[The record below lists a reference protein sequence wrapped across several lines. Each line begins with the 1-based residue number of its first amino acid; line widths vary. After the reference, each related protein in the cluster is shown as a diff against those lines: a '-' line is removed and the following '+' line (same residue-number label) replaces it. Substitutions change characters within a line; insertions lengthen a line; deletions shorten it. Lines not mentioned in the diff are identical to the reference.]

1 MKISI
6 FYLLSKLFLIL
17 ISLIS
22 IFTTLSFFRENIGVN
37 SLYIAISFLLIG
49 LLLQLKKLNKPI
61 RLLFN
66 IIILPLL
73 TYLIFN
79 YTYSLILLDD
89 FNFINK
95 NISNSIEVAFLIIF
109 YFIPSFFIMIF
120 YKYEILTLNKNKD
133 VAVPEIITF
142 VFQFLLFAIPSFIVL
157 SFVFDLEL
165 TSLLAA
171 GGIVFAAI
179 ALSLQSSLSDLI
191 KGIFVNIERPFS
203 INDWITVNDK
213 TGYVE
218 NITWRSTR
226 IRTFENTE
234 VIIPNEI
241 VADSIL
247 TNWSKQDKEKMSE
260 GFHIFNKI
268 YFHPSHDPENISKLL
283 YNALKKTKPADG
295 REQLD
300 LQWVRFIGVNEFGLE
315 FVVAFDCTK
324 RILKNSQQTQVM
336 MEIHKT
342 LKHAGIQ
349 MSSGK
354 LYASLEKDIG
364 LEALDTHRD
373 ETHYEKRKTGEFNP
387 YNESIKNK
395 VLLEK
400 IPIFMSL
407 SDNDLE
413 EISENAERVHFEK
426 DDYIIKQND
435 KGDSLYVINDGVV
448 SVYLDNENNEKVFL
462 AKLGVSD
469 YIGEGSLL
477 TGEPRSANVIAET
490 PCIVIK
496 VSKEI
501 IKDIFAKNPDVY
513 DYVADILAQRKIKL
527 NMKKNE
533 SEKSQNDTKNITQDI
548 KKAIM
553 NFLS

>member
-1 MKISI
+1 MKINI
-6 FYLLSKLFLIL
+6 FYLLSKISLIL
-17 ISLIS
+17 LSLIS
-22 IFTTLSFFRENIGVN
+22 IFAILSLFQDNITVN
-37 SLYIAISFLLIG
+37 SLYLLIAFLNAG
-49 LLLQLKKLNKPI
+49 LIMQLKKFKKPI
-61 RLLFN
+61 RLFFN

-73 TYLIFN
+73 TYLLLNF
-79 YTYSLILLDD
+79 TYSLFLLED
-89 FNFINK
+89 FEIINT
-95 NISNSIEVAFLIIF
+95 NISEFIETTILITF

-120 YKYEILTLNKNKD
+120 YKYEFLTLNNKKEII
-133 VAVPEIITF
+133 VPEIITF
-142 VFQFLLFAIPSFIVL
+142 IFQFLLFAIPSFIVL
-157 SFVFDLEL
+157 SLVFELQL
-165 TSLLAA
+165 TSILAA

-203 INDWITVNDK
+203 INDWITVDGK

-226 IRTFENTE
+226 IRTFQNTE

-247 TNWSKQDKEKMSE
+247 TNWSKQDKDKMSE

-283 YNALKKTKPADG
+283 YNALKTTKPADG

-300 LQWVRFIGVNEFGLE
+300 LQWVRFIGANEFGLE

-324 RILKNSQQTQVM
+324 RILKNSQQNTVM

-342 LKHAGIQ
+342 LRHAGIQ

-354 LYASLEKDIG
+354 LYANLEKDIG

-373 ETHYEKRKTGEFNP
+373 ETHYEKKQTSEFNP

-400 IPIFMSL
+400 VPIFMSL
-407 SDNDLE
+407 NNNDLE
-413 EISENAERVHFEK
+413 EIADNAERIHFEK

-435 KGDSLYVINDGVV
+435 KGDSLYIINDGVV
-448 SVYLDNENNEKVFL
+448 SVYLDNENKEKVFL
-462 AKLGVSD
+462 AKLKVGD
-469 YIGEGSLL
+469 FIGEGSLL

-490 PCIVIK
+490 PCITIK
-496 VSKEI
+496 VNKEI

-513 DYVADILAQRKIKL
+513 DYVANILAQRKIKL
-527 NMKKNE
+527 NKKKSE
-533 SEKSQNDTKNITQDI
+533 SEKSQIDTKNITQEI
-548 KKAIM
+548 KKAII

>member
-1 MKISI
+1 MKINI
-6 FYLLSKLFLIL
+6 FYLLSKISLIL
-17 ISLIS
+17 LSLIS
-22 IFTTLSFFRENIGVN
+22 IFAILSLFQDNITVN
-37 SLYIAISFLLIG
+37 SLYLLIAFLNAG
-49 LLLQLKKLNKPI
+49 LIMQLKKFKKPI
-61 RLLFN
+61 RLFFN

-73 TYLIFN
+73 TYLLLNF
-79 YTYSLILLDD
+79 TYSLFLLED
-89 FNFINK
+89 FEIINT
-95 NISNSIEVAFLIIF
+95 NISEFMETTILITF

-120 YKYEILTLNKNKD
+120 YKYEFLTLNNKKEII
-133 VAVPEIITF
+133 VPEIITF
-142 VFQFLLFAIPSFIVL
+142 IFQFLLFAIPSFIVL
-157 SFVFDLEL
+157 SFVFELQL
-165 TSLLAA
+165 TSILAA

-203 INDWITVNDK
+203 INDWITVDGK

-226 IRTFENTE
+226 IRTFQNTE

-247 TNWSKQDKEKMSE
+247 TNWSKQDKDKMSE

-283 YNALKKTKPADG
+283 YNALKTTKPADG

-300 LQWVRFIGVNEFGLE
+300 LQWVRFIGANEFGLE

-324 RILKNSQQTQVM
+324 RILKNSQQNTVM

-342 LKHAGIQ
+342 LRHAGIQ

-354 LYASLEKDIG
+354 LYANLEKDIG

-373 ETHYEKRKTGEFNP
+373 ETHYEKKQTSEFNP

-400 IPIFMSL
+400 VPIFMSL
-407 SDNDLE
+407 NNNDLE
-413 EISENAERVHFEK
+413 EIADNAERIHFEK

-435 KGDSLYVINDGVV
+435 KGDSLYIINDGVV
-448 SVYLDNENNEKVFL
+448 SVYLDNENKEKVFL
-462 AKLGVSD
+462 AKLKVGD
-469 YIGEGSLL
+469 FIGEGSLL

-490 PCIVIK
+490 PCITIK
-496 VSKEI
+496 VNKEI

-513 DYVADILAQRKIKL
+513 DYVANILAQRKIKL
-527 NMKKNE
+527 NKKKSE
-533 SEKSQNDTKNITQDI
+533 SEKSQIDTKNITQEI
-548 KKAIM
+548 KKAII

>member
-1 MKISI
+1 MKINI
-6 FYLLSKLFLIL
+6 FYLLSKISLIL
-17 ISLIS
+17 LSLIS
-22 IFTTLSFFRENIGVN
+22 IFAILSLFQDNITVN
-37 SLYIAISFLLIG
+37 SLYLLIAFLNAG
-49 LLLQLKKLNKPI
+49 LIMQLKKFKKPI
-61 RLLFN
+61 RLFFN

-73 TYLIFN
+73 TYILLNF
-79 YTYSLILLDD
+79 TYSLFLLED
-89 FNFINK
+89 FEIINT
-95 NISNSIEVAFLIIF
+95 NISEFIETTILITF

-120 YKYEILTLNKNKD
+120 YKYEFLTLNNKKEII
-133 VAVPEIITF
+133 VPEIITF
-142 VFQFLLFAIPSFIVL
+142 IFQFLLFAIPSFIVL
-157 SFVFDLEL
+157 SLVFELQL
-165 TSLLAA
+165 TSILAA

-203 INDWITVNDK
+203 INDWITVDGK

-226 IRTFENTE
+226 IRTFQNTE

-247 TNWSKQDKEKMSE
+247 TNWSKQDKDKMSE

-283 YNALKKTKPADG
+283 YNALKTTKPADG

-300 LQWVRFIGVNEFGLE
+300 LQWVRFIGANEFGLE

-324 RILKNSQQTQVM
+324 RILKNSQQNTVM

-342 LKHAGIQ
+342 LRHAGIQ

-354 LYASLEKDIG
+354 LYANLEKDIG

-373 ETHYEKRKTGEFNP
+373 ETHYEKKQTSEFNP

-400 IPIFMSL
+400 VPIFMSL
-407 SDNDLE
+407 NNNDLE
-413 EISENAERVHFEK
+413 EIADNAERIHFEK

-435 KGDSLYVINDGVV
+435 KGDSLYIINDGVV
-448 SVYLDNENNEKVFL
+448 SVYLDNENKEKVFL
-462 AKLGVSD
+462 AKLKVGD
-469 YIGEGSLL
+469 FIGEGSLL

-490 PCIVIK
+490 PCITIK
-496 VSKEI
+496 VNKEI

-513 DYVADILAQRKIKL
+513 DYVANILAQRKIKL
-527 NMKKNE
+527 NKKKSE
-533 SEKSQNDTKNITQDI
+533 SEKSQIDTKNITQEI
-548 KKAIM
+548 KKAII

>member
-1 MKISI
+1 MKINI

-336 MEIHKT
+336 MEIHNFITTHNDMSFIDT
-342 LKHAGIQ
+342 L
-349 MSSGK
+349 
-354 LYASLEKDIG
+354 
-364 LEALDTHRD
+364 
-373 ETHYEKRKTGEFNP
+373 
-387 YNESIKNK
+387 
-395 VLLEK
+395 
-400 IPIFMSL
+400 
-407 SDNDLE
+407 
-413 EISENAERVHFEK
+413 
-426 DDYIIKQND
+426 
-435 KGDSLYVINDGVV
+435 
-448 SVYLDNENNEKVFL
+448 
-462 AKLGVSD
+462 
-469 YIGEGSLL
+469 
-477 TGEPRSANVIAET
+477 
-490 PCIVIK
+490 
-496 VSKEI
+496 
-501 IKDIFAKNPDVY
+501 
-513 DYVADILAQRKIKL
+513 ILR
-527 NMKKNE
+527 N
-533 SEKSQNDTKNITQDI
+533 
-548 KKAIM
+548 
-553 NFLS
+553 

>member
-1 MKISI
+1 MKINI
-6 FYLLSKLFLIL
+6 FYLLSKISLIL
-17 ISLIS
+17 LSLIS
-22 IFTTLSFFRENIGVN
+22 IFAILSLFQDNITVN
-37 SLYIAISFLLIG
+37 SLYLLIAFLNAG
-49 LLLQLKKLNKPI
+49 LIMQLKKFKKPI
-61 RLLFN
+61 RLFFN

-73 TYLIFN
+73 TYILLNF
-79 YTYSLILLDD
+79 TYSLFLLED
-89 FNFINK
+89 FEIINT
-95 NISNSIEVAFLIIF
+95 NISEFIETTILITF

-120 YKYEILTLNKNKD
+120 YKYEFLTLNNKKEII
-133 VAVPEIITF
+133 VPEIITF
-142 VFQFLLFAIPSFIVL
+142 IFQFLLFAIPSFIVL
-157 SFVFDLEL
+157 SFVFELQL
-165 TSLLAA
+165 TSILAA

-203 INDWITVNDK
+203 INDWITVDGK

-226 IRTFENTE
+226 IRTFQNTE

-247 TNWSKQDKEKMSE
+247 TNWSKQDKDKMSE

-283 YNALKKTKPADG
+283 YNALKTTKPADG

-300 LQWVRFIGVNEFGLE
+300 LQWVRFIGANEFGLE

-324 RILKNSQQTQVM
+324 RILKNSQQNTVM

-342 LKHAGIQ
+342 LRHAGIQ

-354 LYASLEKDIG
+354 LYANLEKDIG

-373 ETHYEKRKTGEFNP
+373 ETHYEKKQTSEFNP

-400 IPIFMSL
+400 VPIFMSL
-407 SDNDLE
+407 NNNDLE
-413 EISENAERVHFEK
+413 EIADNAERIHFEK
-426 DDYIIKQND
+426 NDYIIKQND
-435 KGDSLYVINDGVV
+435 KGDSLYIINDGVV
-448 SVYLDNENNEKVFL
+448 SVYLDNENKEKVFL
-462 AKLGVSD
+462 AKLKVGD
-469 YIGEGSLL
+469 FIGEGSLL

-490 PCIVIK
+490 PCITIK
-496 VSKEI
+496 VNKEI

-513 DYVADILAQRKIKL
+513 DYVANILAQRKIKL
-527 NMKKNE
+527 NKKKSE
-533 SEKSQNDTKNITQDI
+533 SEKSQIDTKNITQEI
-548 KKAIM
+548 KKAII